1 MGMGIHMI
9 PKGSNV
15 TPGHMGHRSPGL
27 SSGEGFIRDFQIRH
41 PKISYKKF
49 GPTGP
54 PGDIL
59 A

>member
-1 MGMGIHMI
+1 MV

-15 TPGHMGHRSPGL
+15 TPGHMGHGSPGL

-54 PGDIL
+54 SGDIL

>member
-1 MGMGIHMI
+1 MI